1 MQQIL
6 DLRDPLAVKCDCCA
20 ATLLRG
26 TTVLLLY
33 RCVPDILGADYMFT
47 TTQELSALGQS
58 QFDKAVRLSSIV
70 LAGAERFASL
80 QLDLSRKLLND
91 NAQAFKTLS
100 EVKDVK
106 ALGDVQSGLAQPALD
121 QAFSAARHVYDAAL
135 ATQNELT
142 AFVEE
147 QIAENNKALQ
157 TSLERLS
164 KNAPAGSDIA
174 VSALKT
180 LLNTST
186 AAFESVSKTAKK
198 VSAEIAEAGVE
209 AAANSAKA
217 ASAAVAR
224 KKSATAAA

>member
-1 MQQIL
+1 
-6 DLRDPLAVKCDCCA
+6 
-20 ATLLRG
+20 
-26 TTVLLLY
+26 
-33 RCVPDILGADYMFT
+33 MFT
-47 TTQELSALGQS
+47 TTQELSSLGQS

-80 QLDLSRKLLND
+80 QLDLSRKLLSD
-91 NAQAFKTLS
+91 NAEAFKALS
-100 EVKDVK
+100 EAKDVK
-106 ALGDVQSGLAQPALD
+106 ALGELQNTLAQPALD
-121 QAFSAARHVYDAAL
+121 QAFSAARNVYDAAL

-142 AFVEE
+142 SFVEE

-157 TSLERLS
+157 TSLDRLS

-209 AAANSAKA
+209 AATNSAKV
-217 ASAAVAR
+217 ASAAVSR
-224 KKSATAAA
+224 GGKKTTATAA

>member
-1 MQQIL
+1 
-6 DLRDPLAVKCDCCA
+6 
-20 ATLLRG
+20 
-26 TTVLLLY
+26 
-33 RCVPDILGADYMFT
+33 
-47 TTQELSALGQS
+47 
-58 QFDKAVRLSSIV
+58 
-70 LAGAERFASL
+70 
-80 QLDLSRKLLND
+80 
-91 NAQAFKTLS
+91 
-100 EVKDVK
+100 
-106 ALGDVQSGLAQPALD
+106 
-121 QAFSAARHVYDAAL
+121 
-135 ATQNELT
+135 
-142 AFVEE
+142 FVEE

-217 ASAAVAR
+217 ASAAV
-224 KKSATAAA
+224 

>member
-1 MQQIL
+1 
-6 DLRDPLAVKCDCCA
+6 
-20 ATLLRG
+20 
-26 TTVLLLY
+26 
-33 RCVPDILGADYMFT
+33 MFT
-47 TTQELSALGQS
+47 TTQEFSALGQS
-58 QFDKAVRLSSIV
+58 QFDKAVRLSSIF
-70 LAGAERFASL
+70 LAGAERMASL

-91 NAQAFKTLS
+91 NAEAFKALT
-100 EVKDVK
+100 EAKDVK
-106 ALGDVQSGLAQPALD
+106 ALGEVQSSLAQPVLD

-135 ATQNELT
+135 VTQNELT
-142 AFVEE
+142 SFVEE

-157 TSLERLS
+157 TSLERFS

-198 VSAEIAEAGVE
+198 VGAEIAEAGVE
-209 AAANSAKA
+209 AATNSAKA

-224 KKSATAAA
+224 KKTATTTAA